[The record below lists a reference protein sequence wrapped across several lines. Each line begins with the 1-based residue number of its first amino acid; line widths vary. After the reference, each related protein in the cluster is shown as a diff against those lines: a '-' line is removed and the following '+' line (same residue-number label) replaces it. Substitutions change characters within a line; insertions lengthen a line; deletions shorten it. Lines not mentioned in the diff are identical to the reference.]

1 MVCDRNLVSVLG
13 PEETKVQL
21 RYWFKSQKKNSGTFF
36 FQFFFN
42 ILPYL
47 ANTAKVFKREVRPNG
62 GIKGHQN
69 GFLLGQHL

>member
-1 MVCDRNLVSVLG
+1 MVCDQNLVSVLG

-21 RYWFKSQKKNSGTFF
+21 RYWFKRRKKKSGTFF
-36 FQFFFN
+36 SIFN

-47 ANTAKVFKREVRPNG
+47 ADTAKVLKREVRPNG